1 MKQRLLSGGGIVLLA
16 ILVTIIVWQVSF
28 SFGEYRPS
36 SPEQTYALWAASLMV
51 FLLTVFLGFMLIRN
65 GIKLYIER
73 NSNREGSRIKSK
85 LVFGAVA
92 LTLLP
97 AVFLFLFSYAILNRN
112 LDKWFA
118 APVDGVKR
126 NLVDVGRGFENEI
139 RERAAA
145 LANWIAM
152 MPETRAAADG
162 EPVAVEFFRQ
172 RCRESRIEQLTLAAQ
187 SGERIEL
194 CSAQKGEMRETPQAY
209 SATAAIRAGTRA
221 LGTIVVRATAPVD
234 LAAKQAEIDNL
245 VKQYDQLSANRRFFR
260 NIYLM
265 ILLLITMFVLFVSTW
280 VAMFL
285 ARQISVPISALLGAA
300 GEVRRGNLSHRV
312 DVKAID
318 ELATLVRAF
327 NEMTNDLET
336 SSREL
341 ENRRR
346 FTEAIL
352 ESIPTGVI
360 SLDPDGRILRINRAL
375 RGFFSEEHL
384 DRATRME
391 DLFPAEEITEIR
403 YLMKRAGRTGL
414 AASQIEIKGEEKML
428 HLAVTVSALPAS
440 AAGGTKPGFVLVLED
455 TSELLRAQKAE
466 AWHEVARRIAHEL
479 KNPLTPIALSA
490 ERIARQ
496 LQRGGLGTVE
506 GQRVISECA
515 ATISREVESVKNLAD
530 EFSRFSRF
538 PAAQPVPCD
547 LNEIV
552 RNGIDVFADRLV
564 KINLRLDLAPNLPLV
579 QVDPEQIKR
588 VVVNLVDNAA
598 EAMHDMPVRN
608 LLVATYASGPD
619 TVELVVADS
628 GSGVSASDKEK
639 LFLPYFSTK
648 NRGTGL
654 GLAIVS
660 HILAEHGASIRVED
674 NRPSGARF
682 LVEIPALVMA
692 EAEVRV

>member
-1 MKQRLLSGGGIVLLA
+1 MKQRLLFGGGVVLLA

-51 FLLTVFLGFMLIRN
+51 FLLTVFLGFMLARN
-65 GIKLYIER
+65 AIKLFIER
-73 NSNREGSRIKSK
+73 QSNREGSRIKSK

-92 LTLLP
+92 LTLMP
-97 AVFLFLFSYAILNRN
+97 AIFLFLFSYAILNRN

-145 LANWIAM
+145 LANWIAL

-162 EPVAVEFFRQ
+162 EPVASAFFRQ
-172 RCRESRIEQLTLAAQ
+172 RCKESRIEQLTLAAQ

-194 CSAQKGEMRETPQAY
+194 CAAQSGETRETPQAY
-209 SATAAIRAGTRA
+209 SATAAIRTGDRA

-234 LAAKQAEIDNL
+234 LASKQAEIDKL
-245 VKQYDQLSANRRFFR
+245 VRQYDQLSANRRYFR
-260 NIYLM
+260 NVYVM
-265 ILLLITMFVLFVSTW
+265 ILLLITMFVLFVSSW
-280 VAMFL
+280 IAMFL

-336 SSREL
+336 SSSEL
-341 ENRRR
+341 ESRRR

-360 SLDPDGRILRINRAL
+360 SLDADGRILRTNRAL
-375 RGFFSEEHL
+375 RGLFGEEQL
-384 DRATRME
+384 DRATRIE
-391 DLFPAEEITEIR
+391 DLFPAEEIAETR
-403 YLMKRAGRTGL
+403 YLMKRASRIGL
-414 AASQIEIKGEEKML
+414 AASQIEIKGEQRVL
-428 HLAVTVSALPAS
+428 HLAITVSALPPTA
-440 AAGGTKPGFVLVLED
+440 AAGKKPAFVLILED

-490 ERIARQ
+490 DRIARQ
-496 LQRGGLGTVE
+496 LQRGGLGTAD
-506 GQRVISECA
+506 GNRIIAECA

-538 PAAQPVPCD
+538 PAAQPMPCD

-552 RNGIDVFADRLV
+552 RNGVKVFSGRLEGID
-564 KINLRLDLAPNLPLV
+564 LRLDLAPNLPPI
-579 QVDPEQIKR
+579 QADAEQLKR

-598 EAMHDMPVRN
+598 EAMQDMPVRN
-608 LLVATYASGPD
+608 LLVATYAPGPD
-619 TVELVVADS
+619 TVELVVADT
-628 GSGVSASDKEK
+628 GAGVSASDKEK

-648 NRGTGL
+648 DRGTGL

-660 HILAEHGASIRVED
+660 HILTEHGATIRVED
-674 NRPSGARF
+674 NGPSGARF
-682 LVEIPALVMA
+682 LVEIPALVLA
-692 EAEVRV
+692 EADLRA